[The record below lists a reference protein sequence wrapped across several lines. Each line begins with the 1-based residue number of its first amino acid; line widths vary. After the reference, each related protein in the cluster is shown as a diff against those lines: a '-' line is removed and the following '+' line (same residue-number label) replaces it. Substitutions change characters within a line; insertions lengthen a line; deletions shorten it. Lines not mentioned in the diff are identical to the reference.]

1 MTFVRSTLR
10 HTSLTSK
17 IAVCVII
24 TLFCV
29 SFTYTQKKATPA
41 KYTGFPE
48 SDNVFTK
55 FISGN
60 LGRVVYLNLTIKDTG
75 WITDGY
81 RGVQPYF
88 EGAKTNGISYSYF
101 LECDDGRDNTENAI
115 AECGDTVNWN
125 ESTGKLL
132 GYFKVARITKTGVR
146 NYRAVFLIPIKK

>member
-1 MTFVRSTLR
+1 MRKLFSCIV
-10 HTSLTSK
+10 
-17 IAVCVII
+17 VILSCI
-24 TLFCV
+24 GA
-29 SFTYTQKKATPA
+29 TYAQKKTGSGR
-41 KYTGFPE
+41 YSGFPE
-48 SDNVFTK
+48 TDKAFTT
-55 FISGN
+55 FISRN

-75 WITDGY
+75 WVTDGY